1 MKKKRLTL
9 LSLALALCLSL
20 SACAGKDARVVSNAG
35 AEEKKTEISLLTTAN
50 NTTAYNALNSA
61 IAVFEDRRPDVR
73 VVFEGYNTGAILPR
87 HMLVFAMHILANSMK
102 P

>member
-35 AEEKKTEISLLTTAN
+35 AEEK
-50 NTTAYNALNSA
+50 
-61 IAVFEDRRPDVR
+61 RPK
-73 VVFEGYNTGAILPR
+73 YLC
-87 HMLVFAMHILANSMK
+87 
-102 P
+102 